1 MNCDGTVCP
10 AERAEWFCV
19 GGGGGGEEGG
29 GGKGKGCGRGRGRRR
44 EREGEGDRLQVLD
57 SGTAVESVC
66 VLTFVLEQPVEIV

>member
-19 GGGGGGEEGG
+19 GGGGGGGEGR
-29 GGKGKGCGRGRGRRR
+29 GGKGKGRGRRR